1 MGMMYFYP
9 VNNKDEYIPEPAA
22 QKSRLGLLQVMGI
35 VALARRDTLDDHHV
49 FLSPARICNIYS
61 PTDFFVRKIDRNLRN
76 SS

>member
-35 VALARRDTLDDHHV
+35 VALVRGTLQTITMV
-49 FLSPARICNIYS
+49 FLSLARVCNIYS
-61 PTDFFVRKIDRNLRN
+61 PTDFL
-76 SS
+76 

>member
-35 VALARRDTLDDHHV
+35 VALVRGDTSNDYHGVSFPGQSL
-49 FLSPARICNIYS
+49 
-61 PTDFFVRKIDRNLRN
+61 
-76 SS
+76 